1 MQLSVAA
8 GVARVTFD
16 AAVVGVHIQFDAPSN
31 LRHCE
36 VDAGESPARPANEVR
51 LTLDG
56 HAAVTQ
62 LLGEHDLGVRLPRRS
77 ASESMQ
83 RLPEPVAPTPR
94 RMAEAFTHRHQL
106 VECDAPF
113 VEQLVQH
120 RDGREAPD
128 RRQDRMPAGPAWP
141 PRFRR
146 TDDECAWPAG
156 RWSDGTQRP
165 AHREGGGHGARRS
178 EVGRRWPS
186 AKTEHRTRG
195 RPRDEPT
202 WMRRAQHGATHFE
215 RGFRRGEDVHTL
227 VGTPQNSGA
236 REAGG
241 GSPERRT
248 SCPHI
253 SECLLRGVSS
263 GNPRSAA
270 NTRMGRPGELGV
282 GESGQAFGEQGQAMM
297 ETGQAMRAAPM
308 RAAPTMPA
316 SLVSAAGTTSTPTSM
331 WESHLSV
338 LRLTPPPTM
347 MRSGEKRNTMRSR

>member
-77 ASESMQ
+77 APESMQ

-94 RMAEAFTHRHQL
+94 RMAEAFTHGHQFATSSSSVTRRSSSNWCSTEM
-106 VECDAPF
+106 VERRQIGGKIECQPGR
-113 VEQLVQH
+113 LGH
-120 RDGREAPD
+120 RDSVAPTMNV
-128 RRQDRMPAGPAWP
+128 RGQ
-141 PRFRR
+141 
-146 TDDECAWPAG
+146 
-156 RWSDGTQRP
+156 Q
-165 AHREGGGHGARRS
+165 GGGLTERNAPLTGKVEAMAHG
-178 EVGRRWPS
+178 EVKSGRRWPS

-297 ETGQAMRAAPM
+297 ETGQAMRAAP
-308 RAAPTMPA
+308 TMPA